1 MSFAASFCS
10 IPYLAAVGDEGGRR
24 ASFHRGEGVAMLGV
38 DSPQRGEEGAIPCL
52 LAPEHSQ
59 IGCVA
64 NPMVRR
70 DDNFSSASTFNDIHY

>member
-38 DSPQRGEEGAIPCL
+38 DSPQRGEAGAIPCL

-59 IGCVA
+59 FGCVA
-64 NPMVRR
+64 NPMVHR
-70 DDNFSSASTFNDIHY
+70 DGNLSSVPKVNDIHY